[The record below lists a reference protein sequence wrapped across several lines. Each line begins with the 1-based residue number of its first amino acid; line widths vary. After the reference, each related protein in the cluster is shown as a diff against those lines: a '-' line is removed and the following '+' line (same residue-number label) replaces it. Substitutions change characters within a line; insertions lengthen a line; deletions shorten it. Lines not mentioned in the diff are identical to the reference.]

1 MFTNVQANA
10 SLTYQAGHRGQL
22 IVTRPTGELVDF
34 GAEHN
39 DFRVH
44 AIGGEFTQF
53 HAWLRCVAPGPG
65 RLAARPA
72 TTAPT
77 RTSGASTCAPRT
89 APPALTLTGGSLLED
104 PVVRGVRGLRF
115 DAVDEGGGV
124 RSLHVAANG
133 TSVTDVRNC
142 ALAAGYAT
150 ALRPCP
156 GQTGESAAVPTAH
169 SAFVT
174 GPNTVTA
181 CADDLALDG
190 APNRACQEHTAW
202 VDNACPGSAVAG
214 GTALSAGFGADGGAS
229 VTVRS
234 DRRAMVRGRLGGVG
248 AGRRSARSPA
258 PIRRGADRRR
268 GHRHHRR
275 RRRSRSSFSPG
286 PSRDVFVHYA
296 DGDRVV
302 ARHGLVRRSIVRP
315 TLVAKPNHGVRRGD
329 RLHFT
334 GRLPG
339 PAAPSAWSRC
349 RRGSASVAGRS
360 SAPTG
365 RIATARSPP
374 ATSCAP
380 PVARGATASAPSSSS
395 RRAIRTRPALAD
407 RAGQGETEAL
417 EPPQARHCTAATREP
432 SPRASP

>member
-1 MFTNVQANA
+1 M
-10 SLTYQAGHRGQL
+10 
-22 IVTRPTGELVDF
+22 
-34 GAEHN
+34 
-39 DFRVH
+39 
-44 AIGGEFTQF
+44 
-53 HAWLRCVAPGPG
+53 
-65 RLAARPA
+65 
-72 TTAPT
+72 
-77 RTSGASTCAPRT
+77 
-89 APPALTLTGGSLLED
+89 
-104 PVVRGVRGLRF
+104 
-115 DAVDEGGGV
+115 
-124 RSLHVAANG
+124 ANG
-133 TSVTDVRNC
+133 TLLVTDVRNC

-190 APNRACQEHTAW
+190 AANRACQDHTGW

-248 AGRRSARSPA
+248 AGATICALTRTHSPGA
-258 PIRRGADRRR
+258 PIVVGATTTTGAD
-268 GHRHHRR
+268 GV
-275 RRRSRSSFSPG
+275 FAIELPPG

-334 GRLPG
+334 GRLPD
-339 PAAPSAWSRC
+339 PRAPSAWSRC

-380 PVARGATASAPSSSS
+380 PVARGATASAPSSPS
-395 RRAIRTRPALAD
+395 RRAIRTR
-407 RAGQGETEAL
+407 R
-417 EPPQARHCTAATREP
+417 ATRR
-432 SPRASP
+432 SRGSR